1 MLILGFYIAP
11 YSWVPSAL
19 DHQPSP
25 DESRQIAYQYKLK
38 NGINLYVQRQGMV
51 VASFPKHLVPDGTR
65 ERKVANLLFF
75 DTQKWALNF
84 FNAFRCAMDNSL
96 PAGSNSWRQAI
107 LDTDIYVFD
116 SLTSGDPY
124 DIASTQAATLLDQAR
139 AFRGNNE
146 AIGKIE
152 LGYGRIDNDY
162 FMRMPLSIKQ
172 LDDCCALLDQL
183 IPDFDKN
190 IELFA
195 LLNEAAFLIQQGDFH
210 RSLMSSWA
218 VCEHLIGR
226 EWEDYVDSTNQ
237 VLEDK
242 QGRKTINSD
251 RRNELVKGAKWTAY
265 TKLEALELAKAIPF
279 HLFDDLRIVR
289 GARNK
294 WLHTLEVIKLDAA
307 NLSLGAA
314 HELMSR
320 KLGVELTQRSA
331 SYIDA
336 SVFEN
341 LRTEHQ

>member
-11 YSWVPSAL
+11 YRWVPGAL

-25 DESRQIAYQYKLK
+25 DESRQIAYQYEFK
-38 NGINLYVQRQGMV
+38 NHINLYVQRQGMV

-96 PAGSNSWRQAI
+96 PVGSNSLRQAI
-107 LDTDIYVFD
+107 LDTDIYVFN
-116 SLTSGDPY
+116 SLTSGDPF

-139 AFRGNNE
+139 AFRDNE

-152 LGYGRIDNDY
+152 LGFGKIGDNY

-172 LDDCCALLDQL
+172 LDDCCAFVDQL
-183 IPDFDKN
+183 VPDFDKN

-218 VCEHLIGR
+218 VCEHLIGH
-226 EWEDYVDSTNQ
+226 EWEGYVDSTNQ
-237 VLEDK
+237 VLQSK
-242 QGRKTINSD
+242 QGQKTINSD
-251 RRNELVKGAKWTAY
+251 RRNELLKGTKWTAY
-265 TKLEALELAKAIPF
+265 TKLEALELAKVIPF

-331 SYIDA
+331 NYIDA
-336 SVFEN
+336 SAFEN
-341 LRTEHQ
+341 LRTERQ